1 MKKTGNRSVSF
12 GSILIIAVMLA
23 CLKPVFAY
31 RPFGTEDAGVGKMG
45 EMALE
50 LAYDHTS
57 ITPLTGSDY
66 TRKAGVF
73 AFVFGLGFGEVAV
86 EGPYWIDNGEGEK
99 GVGDLTFFAKILLLG
114 KSEDEGMLTV
124 KAEFTVT
131 TGDEKKGLGE
141 EDRVYSPSL
150 VFTRAFNP
158 VQIHLQGGY
167 EYVDDGENDSNSWV
181 YGAAVDFGI
190 SDRFS
195 LVGEINGAY
204 NSDSS
209 PVTYLAGII
218 FSINDTIALDA
229 AYSAPLNSD
238 AKDGTDGWWNIM
250 AGITLAF

>member
-1 MKKTGNRSVSF
+1 MSF
-12 GSILIIAVMLA
+12 GSILIVVIIFA

-31 RPFGTEDAGVGKMG
+31 RPLGTEDAGVGKMG

-57 ITPLTGSDY
+57 ITPLTGSDF
-66 TRKAGVF
+66 TQKAGVF
-73 AFVFGLGFGEVAV
+73 AFVLGLGFGEAAV
-86 EGPYWIDNGEGEK
+86 EGPCWINNGEEEK
-99 GVGDLTFFAKILLLG
+99 GVGDLTFSAKFLLLG
-114 KSEDEGMLTV
+114 KSEEEGMLTV
-124 KAEFTVT
+124 KAEATAT

-141 EDRVYSPSL
+141 GSPVYSPSL
-150 VFTRAFNP
+150 VFTKAFDP

-167 EYVDDGENDSNSWV
+167 EYVDDGETDSNSWL

-195 LVGEINGAY
+195 LAGEITGVY
-204 NSDSS
+204 NSDSK

-218 FSINDTIALDA
+218 FSVNDTIALDA

-238 AKDGTDGWWNIM
+238 AREGTDGWWNLT